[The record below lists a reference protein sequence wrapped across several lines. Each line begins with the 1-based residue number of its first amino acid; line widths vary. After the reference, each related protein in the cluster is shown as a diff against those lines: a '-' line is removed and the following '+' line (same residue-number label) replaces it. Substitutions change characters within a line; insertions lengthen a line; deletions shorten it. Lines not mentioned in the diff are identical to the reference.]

1 LPEDS
6 ADLFG
11 WLMAQPES
19 AVTGL
24 LAFCA
29 AQSLDAVRSKQDR
42 ANSPH
47 LAHAD
52 RLAETLGLDMAQ
64 WWEPSADRYL
74 GRVPKALV
82 LEAVAEGVSPQVS
95 QSLAS
100 LKKNILV
107 LRAQER
113 LKGKGWLPTVLRPP
127 LAPVEQDDPA
137 LMAAE

>member
-1 LPEDS
+1 
-6 ADLFG
+6 
-11 WLMAQPES
+11 M
-19 AVTGL
+19 

-29 AQSLDAVRSKQDR
+29 AQSLDAVRSKHDR
-42 ANSPH
+42 ANTPH

-64 WWEPSADRYL
+64 WWEATADRYL

-100 LKKNILV
+100 LKKSVLV

-113 LKGKGWLPTVLRPP
+113 LRGKGWLPNVLRP
-127 LAPVEQDDPA
+127 ATAIVEQDDPA